1 VERQP
6 ATLLKVRFAALPQLQ
21 SHLHI
26 VEGRTVF
33 FFREASPRLIG
44 GDRVIVEFSIANS
57 EQLSTLRGMVLG
69 RVDVK
74 DGSQTGGWIEF
85 PDTKLARRLE
95 RGSSALAT
103 RRHQRVTCDVLVEV
117 REGAHSFVARMMDVS
132 LGGARILGA
141 TAPRIG
147 TMPLRAGATVTMKI
161 VGAVAPF
168 PDQLGRADVVR
179 TDNNTGELA
188 VRWVRSD
195 PVARVA
201 SLKLI
206 DAVRGS
212 WTQAQE
218 MVHVPPCCG
227 NGQVLDPPMPAL
239 RGRL

>member
-1 VERQP
+1 
-6 ATLLKVRFAALPQLQ
+6 
-21 SHLHI
+21 
-26 VEGRTVF
+26 
-33 FFREASPRLIG
+33 
-44 GDRVIVEFSIANS
+44 
-57 EQLSTLRGMVLG
+57 
-69 RVDVK
+69 
-74 DGSQTGGWIEF
+74 
-85 PDTKLARRLE
+85 
-95 RGSSALAT
+95 
-103 RRHQRVTCDVLVEV
+103 
-117 REGAHSFVARMMDVS
+117 MMDVS

-168 PDQLGRADVVR
+168 PDELGRADVVR

-201 SLKLI
+201 SLKLFE
-206 DAVRGS
+206 AVRRS

-218 MVHVPPCCG
+218 MIHTPPCCG

>member
-6 ATLLKVRFAALPQLQ
+6 ATLLKVRFAGMSELQ
-21 SHLHI
+21 SHLHV

-33 FFREASPRLIG
+33 FFREASPRLVG
-44 GDRVIVEFSIANS
+44 GDRVIVEFSVANS
-57 EQLSTLRGMVLG
+57 EQVSTLRGIVLG

-74 DGSQTGGWIEF
+74 DGSQTGAWVEF

-95 RGSSALAT
+95 RGSAAIAT
-103 RRHQRVTCDVLVEV
+103 RQHQRVICDLLVEV
-117 REGAHSFVARMMDVS
+117 RQGAHSFVARMMDVS
-132 LGGARILGA
+132 IGGARILGA
-141 TAPRIG
+141 TTPRVG
-147 TMPLRAGATVTMKI
+147 AMPLRAGASVTMKI
-161 VGAVAPF
+161 VGAVASF
-168 PDQLGRADVVR
+168 PAELGRAEVVR
-179 TDNNTGELA
+179 TDKNTGELA

-195 PVARVA
+195 PIVRVA

-206 DAVRGS
+206 DAVRRS

-218 MVHVPPCCG
+218 MRHAPPCCG

>member
-1 VERQP
+1 MERQS
-6 ATLLKVRFAALPQLQ
+6 ATLLKVRFAGLSQLQ
-21 SHLHI
+21 GHLHV

-33 FFREASPRLIG
+33 FFREATPRLVG
-44 GDRVIVEFSIANS
+44 GDRVIVEFSLANS
-57 EQLSTLRGMVLG
+57 EQVSTLRGVVLG

-74 DGSQTGGWIEF
+74 DGSQTGAWIEF

-95 RGSSALAT
+95 RGASALAT
-103 RRHQRVTCDVLVEV
+103 RQHQRVICDVLVEV
-117 REGAHSFVARMMDVS
+117 RQGAHSFVARMMDVS

-147 TMPLRAGATVTMKI
+147 AMPLRNGATVTMRI
-161 VGAVAPF
+161 AGAVAHF
-168 PDQLGRADVVR
+168 PVDLGRADVVR
-179 TDNNTGELA
+179 SDNNTGELA

-195 PVARVA
+195 PVVRAA

-206 DAVRGS
+206 DAVRRS

-218 MVHVPPCCG
+218 MAHGPPCCG

>member
-6 ATLLKVRFAALPQLQ
+6 AALLKVRFAALSQLQ
-21 SHLHI
+21 AHLHL

-33 FFREASPRLIG
+33 FFREPFPRLVG
-44 GDRVIVEFSIANS
+44 GDRAIVEFSVVSS
-57 EQLSTLRGMVLG
+57 EQVSTLRGTVLG
-69 RVDVK
+69 RVDVSE
-74 DGSQTGGWIEF
+74 GAQVGAWIEF
-85 PDTKLARRLE
+85 PDTKLAKRLE
-95 RGSSALAT
+95 RGAAALAT
-103 RRHQRVTCDVLVEV
+103 RQHQRVICDVLVEV
-117 REGAHSFVARMMDVS
+117 RQGAHSFVARMMDVS

-141 TAPRIG
+141 TAPRVG
-147 TMPLRAGATVTMKI
+147 AMPLRSGSTLTMKI

-168 PDQLGRADVVR
+168 PADLGRADVVR
-179 TDNNTGELA
+179 ADSSTGELA

-195 PVARVA
+195 PVVRVA

-206 DAVRGS
+206 DAVRRS

-218 MVHVPPCCG
+218 MTHAPPCCG